1 MGQFLSPPFSS
12 PPRAV
17 CRQPTKKFI
26 RNDDGSSDKTYLQ
39 FVIYSSG
46 SRCPGGEFAVSF
58 FEVFLNVNLSF
69 LGPEVL
75 SACC

>member
-1 MGQFLSPPFSS
+1 MGQFLPIPFSNL
-12 PPRAV
+12 PRAV
-17 CRQPTKKFI
+17 CRQPTKKLI

-46 SRCPGGEFAVSF
+46 SWCHGGEYAVSF

-69 LGPEVL
+69 LRPEVL
-75 SACC
+75 YACC